1 MSLRVVLV
9 GWGAIGR
16 TVATLLPIDGI
27 EIVGV
32 GVRSDRRLPGLPTT
46 ATVITDPAE
55 LAALAPDVVAEAA
68 GRETVVPWGRAAL
81 TVGADIVVSSVSA
94 FADPNALADLQSVAI
109 ECGTQ
114 IQIQAGALTGID
126 ALVAARPIGLDV
138 VRHRIVKPPA
148 AWKGTPAEE
157 LCALDGLTAPTV
169 FSRSAAAEAARMFP
183 KNANVAM
190 TTALAGIGPDKTEIE
205 LVADPTATT
214 NRHELHAEG
223 GFGTMDVVMANNP
236 LPANPKTS
244 AMAALNLARAIE
256 NRAAPIV
263 M

>member
-1 MSLRVVLV
+1 
-9 GWGAIGR
+9 
-16 TVATLLPIDGI
+16 
-27 EIVGV
+27 
-32 GVRSDRRLPGLPTT
+32 
-46 ATVITDPAE
+46 
-55 LAALAPDVVAEAA
+55 
-68 GRETVVPWGRAAL
+68 
-81 TVGADIVVSSVSA
+81 
-94 FADPNALADLQSVAI
+94 
-109 ECGTQ
+109 
-114 IQIQAGALTGID
+114 
-126 ALVAARPIGLDV
+126 
-138 VRHRIVKPPA
+138 
-148 AWKGTPAEE
+148 
-157 LCALDGLTAPTV
+157 
-169 FSRSAAAEAARMFP
+169 MFP

-236 LPANPKTS
+236 FPANPKTS